1 MPGRA
6 FFLMQAPL
14 AMMSR
19 LRVAAGSIFPP
30 GWWSFTLRI
39 WAALVLALLVAFWA
53 QIDSPASA
61 AVTVMLLA
69 QPLRG
74 QALSKAFYRVVGTLV
89 GGVVALCLV
98 SMFGQE
104 RQLLL
109 GGCAVWMAICAYA
122 GTLRRG
128 FRAYGA
134 VLSGYVVALIAIS
147 HIDAPQNAFDITV
160 ARVSTVMIGVAAIA
174 TVALLSGTPHVWQRL
189 VRSLQKTAAEVR
201 HETRLALDDTVP
213 TLSPLE
219 TIALSSTVFALTHQ
233 VHDTRTEL
241 TRGRLR
247 AKGAQVCLIGMVT
260 ALSCCRSLLALMRQ
274 ATIAPAVLAL
284 TRFDIHAPSGT
295 DRETILA
302 DLLGRLPPEAP
313 RLTLADAW
321 RLERTASLIASRH
334 ISRKGLNTLLKAAPL
349 GQVKTMSRFA
359 FHPDRIAALVNAI
372 RVLLCFSA
380 AAALFIGSGLPNAAT
395 ALSQCAMLLCLGI
408 TQPNSAAFGRG
419 ILIGTPLGILTAGL
433 TSFFILPHVNTMM
446 GMAIVMLFQVMFSCL
461 LIINPATAAAGS
473 HYGAFFFV
481 FLGLN
486 NHHDY
491 NLLAFVDRNTFYLCA
506 AGITAFFLILFLPP
520 RPRRTRFRIT
530 LSIARELERQFAARS
545 PSFTPALLSRKYDRL
560 HQLYMLSQTISQEK
574 KGKAAWRVCQ
584 RFISLADLTTALARL
599 ELDLKTARQY
609 TELAPLAD
617 TMQRSLTRMKL
628 FSLADHLPLMAEK
641 MLSRA
646 PASSGPAH
654 VAAVLCAA
662 GLEEVRFLLQ
672 QNGSALRHYG
682 IGRRRW

>member
-1 MPGRA
+1 MTGARRKHSTRTDQLLRRARA
-6 FFLMQAPL
+6 FFQ
-14 AMMSR
+14 
-19 LRVAAGSIFPP
+19 P
-30 GWWSFTLRI
+30 GWWSFSLRI
-39 WAALVLALLVAFWA
+39 WAALTLSLGVAFWA

-74 QALSKAFYRVVGTLV
+74 QALSKAFYRVVGTLI

-109 GGCAVWMAICAYA
+109 GGCAVWMAICAYV

-134 VLSGYVVALIAIS
+134 LLSGYVVALIAIA
-147 HIDAPQNAFDITV
+147 HIDAPQNAFDVTV
-160 ARVSTVMIGVAAIA
+160 ARVSTVMIGVASIA
-174 TVALLSGTPHVWQRL
+174 TVALLSGTPHVWQKL
-189 VRSLQKTAAEVR
+189 TRSLQKTAAEVR
-201 HETRLALDDTVP
+201 HETRMALDEAVP
-213 TLSPLE
+213 SLTSLE
-219 TIALSSTVFALTHQ
+219 TVALSSTVFSLANQ

-241 TRGRLR
+241 PKGRLR

-260 ALSCCRSLLALMRQ
+260 ALSCCRSLLALMRH
-274 ATIAPAVLAL
+274 ATVSPAVLAL
-284 TRFDIHAPSGT
+284 TRSDIHAPSGT
-295 DRETILA
+295 DREAILA
-302 DLLGRLPPEAP
+302 DLLKRLPPESP
-313 RLTLADAW
+313 RLSRADAW

-334 ISRKGLNTLLKAAPL
+334 GSRMGLNTLLKASPL
-349 GQVKTMSRFA
+349 GKVRAMSQFA
-359 FHPDRIAALVNAI
+359 FHPDKVAALINAI

-380 AAALFIGSGLPNAAT
+380 AAALFIGSGLPNAST

-408 TQPNSAAFGRG
+408 TQPNSASFGRG
-419 ILIGTPLGILTAGL
+419 ILIGTPLGILTAGI
-433 TSFFILPHVNTMM
+433 TSFFILPHIGTMA

-461 LIINPATAAAGS
+461 LIINPTTAAAGS

-491 NLLAFVDRNTFYLCA
+491 NLLSFVDRNTFYLCA

-530 LSIARELERQFAARS
+530 LSIARELERQFSFMS
-545 PSFTPALLSRKYDRL
+545 PPFTPALLSRKYDRL
-560 HQLYMLSQTISQEK
+560 HQLHTLSQAISQEG
-574 KGKAAWRVCQ
+574 KGKAAWRVCE

-609 TELAPLAD
+609 PSLTTLAETIQAD
-617 TMQRSLTRMKL
+617 LTRMTL
-628 FSLADHLPLMAEK
+628 FSLEEHLPLMAEK
-641 MLSRA
+641 MLSQA
-646 PASSGPAH
+646 QLPDDHAH
-654 VAAVLCAA
+654 VTAVLCAA
-662 GLEEVRFLLQ
+662 GLEEVHFLLRK
-672 QNGSALRHYG
+672 NRSALRHYG